1 MYRRPEAPRRCVHL
15 PRHLAEPHHVG
26 PHGGFAASTTG
37 SLHSEILAPGRARPA
52 GRAKRSRE
60 LAMHMDEIARSRGL
74 MQPIDILRY
83 GQSIAGM
90 LALEPRQSRVRN
102 IRPRI
107 VMPPPAQIIEVMHT
121 RRVACEAFRRCH
133 LLERKLRPQPSLLRN
148 VPSPL
153 SAESP
158 APVKMTMRSNRT
170 SPCRSGRG
178 GGGNGRRARWRASL
192 RRSGPRGCL
201 RTGHGGP

>member
-1 MYRRPEAPRRCVHL
+1 MKCLVDAVHL
-15 PRHLAEPHHVG
+15 PRPLAEPHHVG
-26 PHGGFAASTTG
+26 PHGGFAASTAG
-37 SLHSEILAPGRARPA
+37 SLHSEILARGRARPA

-90 LALEPRQSRVRN
+90 LALEPRQSRVRS
-102 IRPRI
+102 IRPRV

-121 RRVACEAFRRCH
+121 RRVG
-133 LLERKLRPQPSLLRN
+133 PSGVATSSSGNCDHSPPLSRN

-170 SPCRSGRG
+170 SPCRS
-178 GGGNGRRARWRASL
+178 
-192 RRSGPRGCL
+192 
-201 RTGHGGP
+201 